1 MLWCTLHL
9 CYLDS
14 AFWGE
19 VPVSTRHDTGVGV
32 RFVSD
37 TAIFSWTRL
46 SWSRSTQFPFF
57 SFPVHL
63 LYISDTQ
70 GRTRWE
76 GSSPSLWPAD
86 HLAGISHSRWHLDLW
101 CCPKTQKYEAWGL
114 RSWRWRW
121 NEYQPWKASN
131 VRRGEDEDV
140 KIRMKRRWRIFC
152 MLLWNHRDVA
162 IWFTGAMKMKMTW
175 KLNDKMKMEMR
186 MK

>member
-1 MLWCTLHL
+1 MWAQL

-114 RSWRWRW
+114 RL
-121 NEYQPWKASN
+121 E
-131 VRRGEDEDV
+131 V
-140 KIRMKRRWRIFC
+140 
-152 MLLWNHRDVA
+152 
-162 IWFTGAMKMKMTW
+162 MKMKMKWISAMESFKRAAWWRWRCEDQDET
-175 KLNDKMKMEMR
+175 KMKNILYVIV
-186 MK
+186 KS